1 MGYYELIFTLMS
13 FKNTNMTGTL
23 TYSMLTVKVLE
34 KDHVIQKL
42 FTQIATATTRSLVG
56 LLV

>member
-34 KDHVIQKL
+34 KDHVLQKL

>member
-13 FKNTNMTGTL
+13 FKNTNMTDTL

-34 KDHVIQKL
+34 KDHVLQKL